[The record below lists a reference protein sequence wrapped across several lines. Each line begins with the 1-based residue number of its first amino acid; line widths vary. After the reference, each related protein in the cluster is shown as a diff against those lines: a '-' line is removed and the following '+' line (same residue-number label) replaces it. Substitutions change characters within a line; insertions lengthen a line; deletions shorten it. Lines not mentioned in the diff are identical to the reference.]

1 MQIKLKIGKE
11 NKKFSVP
18 YFSMWVFR
26 RSLEL
31 AEEIDLDEVGPHE
44 VDILSE
50 FIVAAFEDQF
60 TIDEFL
66 RGVSKEEGM
75 NLAGKILSMCINN
88 ITEQQYDEAIE
99 KLQKGE
105 EAGK

>member
-11 NKKFSVP
+11 TKKFSVP

-26 RSLEL
+26 RSLEI
-31 AEEIDLDEVGPHE
+31 AEEVDLDEVGAQE
-44 VDILSE
+44 VDKLCE
-50 FIVAAFEDQF
+50 FIVAAFENQF

-66 RGVSKEEGM
+66 MGISKEEGM

-88 ITEQQYDEAIE
+88 ITEQQYEEAIA
-99 KLQKGE
+99 KAGE
-105 EAGK
+105 QAGK